1 MQKPENNSIV
11 IFGASGDLTKRKLL
25 PALYHLFVNDLLPD
39 DFSILGA
46 SKTVFTDESFREKVT
61 NDLMQIENITKK
73 QSEEFCQHLYYHPM
87 DMTDVEDYEELKNR
101 LENLSEKHTT
111 AGNTVYYMATPP
123 SLYGT
128 ISANLAHH
136 KLNKDGDG
144 WKRLIVEK
152 PFGYDLKS
160 ANELDKLLHTCFRER
175 QVYRIDH
182 YLGKETVQNLL
193 VFRFSNGL
201 FEPLWN
207 RSFIDYV
214 EITAAES
221 LGVEG
226 RGGYYDHSGAVRDML
241 QNHLL
246 QVMALV
252 AMEPPAVINADAMRN
267 EVVKVIQ
274 SLHPLEEK
282 DLKENLVLGQY
293 TKNVIDGAVVPGYR
307 EEDGVADDS
316 RTATYVGM
324 KMMIDNWRWNGV
336 PFYVRTG
343 KRMPERLTEIVI
355 HFKKT
360 PHPVFGADAP
370 ENKLII
376 RIQPNESIQMDFGL
390 KKPGAGF
397 CAQGV
402 SMNFDYNSLEETN
415 LLTAY
420 ERLLL
425 DCMKGDATLFA
436 RSDAVRACWEF
447 VQPILDYKKEVKAL
461 FGYKSGTWGPN
472 KADEMLEK
480 DGREWRFSS
489 EDLIN

>member
-25 PALYHLFVNDLLPD
+25 PALYHLYVNELLPD
-39 DFSILGA
+39 DFAILGA
-46 SKTVFTDESFREKVT
+46 SKTAFTDESFREKAC
-61 NDLMQIENITKK
+61 NDLMESDNISKE
-73 QSEEFCQHLYYHPM
+73 QSEDFCKHLYYHPM
-87 DMTDVEDYEELKNR
+87 DMTDVNDYTQLKSR
-101 LENLSEKHTT
+101 LETLSETHQTT
-111 AGNTVYYMATPP
+111 GNTVYYMATPP
-123 SLYGT
+123 SLYGA
-128 ISANLAHH
+128 ISANLAKH
-136 KLNKDGDG
+136 KLNKDRNG

-152 PFGYDLKS
+152 PFGYDLAS
-160 ANELDKLLHTCFRER
+160 ANELDEHLHTCFRER

-246 QVMALV
+246 QVLALV

-274 SLHPLEEK
+274 SLHPLEEQ
-282 DLKENLVLGQY
+282 DLRENLVLGQY
-293 TKNVIDGAVVPGYR
+293 TKNIVDGKMVPGYR
-307 EEDGVADDS
+307 EEDGVDDES
-316 RTATYVGM
+316 RTPTYVGM

-397 CAQGV
+397 RAKEV
-402 SMNFDYNSLEETN
+402 SMSFDYDSLEETN

-425 DCMKGDATLFA
+425 DCMRGDATLFA

-447 VQPILDYKKEVKAL
+447 VQPILDYKKEVKSL
-461 FGYKSGTWGPN
+461 FGYKSGSWGPN